1 MLPGDRVIERLTRCV
16 GGLALFGLGIAV
28 FVRSEL
34 GLGPW
39 DVFHEGLADRLD
51 LSIGSVIVGV
61 GLVLLPLVLLL
72 RVRIGL
78 GTALNT
84 LEIGLTADLWLRL
97 IPDID
102 VPAARRLLVAGGLLA
117 IGVGSGLYIGA
128 GLGTGPRDG
137 IMVGLAARGVSI
149 SRARTG
155 IELTVLIVGLL
166 LGGTAGIGTLAFA
179 LGIGP
184 MVQLGLTHLAMSEGA
199 APPQGAPTAG

>member
-1 MLPGDRVIERLTRCV
+1 MVERLLRCV
-16 GGLALFGLGIAV
+16 GGLALFGLGIAM

-61 GLVLLPLVLLL
+61 GLLLLPLVLLL

-84 LEIGLTADLWLRL
+84 LEIGLTADLWLWL
-97 IPDID
+97 IPDVD
-102 VPAARRLLVAGGLLA
+102 APAVRALLVVGGLLA

-128 GLGTGPRDG
+128 GLGPGPRDG

-149 SRARTG
+149 RGARTG
-155 IELTVLIVGLL
+155 IELAVLVAGLL
-166 LGGTAGIGTLAFA
+166 LGGTAGIGTIAFA

-184 MVQLGLTHLAMSEGA
+184 MVQLGLTHLAMS
-199 APPQGAPTAG
+199 PSPQLPETPTPG